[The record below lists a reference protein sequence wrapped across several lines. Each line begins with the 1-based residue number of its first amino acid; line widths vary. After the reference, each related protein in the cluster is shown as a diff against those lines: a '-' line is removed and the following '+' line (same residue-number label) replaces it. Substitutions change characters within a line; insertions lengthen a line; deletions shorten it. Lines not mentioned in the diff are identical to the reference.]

1 MGYKNEKYNKLRW
14 DIGDYSNI
22 RKDILETFP
31 YEYKGKKIV
40 VKIETDEFSAVCP
53 WSGLPD
59 YGTIIVEYIPVDKIL
74 ELKSFK
80 YYLYTYRNVGIYQEH
95 AINRIFEDLLDVVKP
110 EWMKITLIYNIR
122 GGIKTTVTRE
132 YGKKD

>member
-1 MGYKNEKYNKLRW
+1 MEKKEYNIRW
-14 DIGDYSNI
+14 DINDYSAI
-22 RKDILETFP
+22 KKELLDTFP
-31 YEYKGKKIV
+31 YENKGTDIN

-59 YGTIIVEYIPVDKIL
+59 YGKIIVEYIPSDIIL

-95 AINRIFEDLLDVVKP
+95 AINKIFEDLDELLSPKK
-110 EWMKITLIYNIR
+110 MKITLIYNIR
-122 GGIKTTVTRE
+122 GGILTTVTRE
-132 YGKKD
+132 K

>member
-1 MGYKNEKYNKLRW
+1 MGDTKDYSKFRW
-14 DIGDYSNI
+14 DINDYSAI
-22 RKDILETFP
+22 KPELLELFD
-31 YEYKGKKIV
+31 YEYKGKDIR

-59 YGTIIVEYIPVDKIL
+59 YGKIIVEYIPTEYIL

-95 AINRIFEDLLDVVKP
+95 AINRIFEDIDKILKP
-110 EWMKITLIYNIR
+110 KKMKITLIYNIR
-122 GGIKTTVTRE
+122 GGILTTVVKE
-132 YGKKD
+132 K